1 MKLLGVAKVSV
12 VIAFDLFA
20 LLMLFKDNP
29 FVALGIVTVISLYS
43 WLGGYLSLFREG
55 AVSYDKLPSWERQ
68 RLEMAKNQLVDDV
81 KNKSGINIKGLKL
94 YLIPGDDDLQATA
107 YGANCVSVS
116 RGTLNNADPI
126 SLNAVLAHECS
137 HILNLDP
144 EFSRAVFASV
154 TVVMAALSVMSFAMM
169 AIIFLVFLVLDCFK
183 SWLGLLAFRGTT
195 RLSGGLFGLVQ
206 RVIVVIYQT
215 TLSVVSRAA
224 EYRCDAYSAS
234 LGYGLQ
240 LAHFLE
246 LAAPESSRRFT
257 LTEALYRSH
266 PPTEKRV
273 YRLEEYTRTRMLTE
287 RK

>member
-1 MKLLGVAKVSV
+1 MKLMGTVKVSL
-12 VIAFDLFA
+12 VIALDLFA
-20 LLMLFKDNP
+20 LLVLFKDP
-29 FVALGIVTVISLYS
+29 FVAAGIAAVISLYS

-55 AVSYDKLPSWERQ
+55 AVRYDKLPSWERQ
-68 RLEMAKNQLVDDV
+68 RLEGAKNQLVDDV
-81 KNKSGINIKGLKL
+81 KNKSGINIKRLKL

-126 SLNAVLAHECS
+126 SLNGVLAHECS
-137 HILNLDP
+137 HILNFDP
-144 EFSRAVFASV
+144 ECSRAVFASV
-154 TVVMAALSVMSFAMM
+154 TIVMVALSVMSFAMM
-169 AIIFLVFLVLDCFK
+169 AIIFLVFLALNCFK

-195 RLSGGLFGLVQ
+195 RLSGGLFGLIQ
-206 RVIVVIYQT
+206 RAIVMIYQT
-215 TLSVVSRAA
+215 TLSMISRSA

-246 LAAPESSRRFT
+246 LAAPESGRRLT

-273 YRLEEYTRTRMLTE
+273 YRLEEYARTRMLTE
-287 RK
+287 HK

>member
-1 MKLLGVAKVSV
+1 MKLMGTVKVSL
-12 VIAFDLFA
+12 VIALDLFA
-20 LLMLFKDNP
+20 LLVLFKDP
-29 FVALGIVTVISLYS
+29 FVAAGIAAVISLYS

-55 AVSYDKLPSWERQ
+55 AVRYDKLPSWERQ
-68 RLEMAKNQLVDDV
+68 RLEGAKNQLVDDV
-81 KNKSGINIKGLKL
+81 KNKSGINIKRLKL

-126 SLNAVLAHECS
+126 SLNGVLAHECS
-137 HILNLDP
+137 HILNFDP
-144 EFSRAVFASV
+144 ECSRAVFASV
-154 TVVMAALSVMSFAMM
+154 TIVMVALSVMSFAMM
-169 AIIFLVFLVLDCFK
+169 AIIFLVFLALNCFK

-195 RLSGGLFGLVQ
+195 RLSGGLFGLIQ
-206 RVIVVIYQT
+206 RAIVMIYQT
-215 TLSVVSRAA
+215 TLSMISRSA

-246 LAAPESSRRFT
+246 LAAPESGRKLT

-273 YRLEEYTRTRMLTE
+273 YRLEEYTRTRMITE
-287 RK
+287 HK

>member
-1 MKLLGVAKVSV
+1 MRVIGLLKVSMVLAVDFV
-12 VIAFDLFA
+12 V
-20 LLMLFKDNP
+20 LLMLLKDP
-29 FVALGIVTVISLYS
+29 LAASSIIAAIGFYIWIGGYISL
-43 WLGGYLSLFREG
+43 FKEG
-55 AVSYDKLPSWERQ
+55 AVRYDKLPVLDRQ
-68 RLEMAKNQLVDDV
+68 RLEMAKNQLTEDV
-81 KNKSGINIKGLKL
+81 KAASGVNLKGLRL

-116 RGTLNNADPI
+116 RGTLNTADPL
-126 SLNAVLAHECS
+126 SLNAVLAHESS
-137 HILNLDP
+137 HIIHFDP

-154 TVVMAALSVMSFAMM
+154 TIVMAALSVMSFAMM
-169 AIIFLVFLVLDCFK
+169 AIIFLVFLALNCFK

-195 RLSGGLFGLVQ
+195 RLSGGLFGLIQ
-206 RVIVVIYQT
+206 RAIVMIYQT
-215 TLSVVSRAA
+215 TLSMISRSA

-246 LAAPESSRRFT
+246 LAAPESGRKLT

-287 RK
+287 HK

>member
-1 MKLLGVAKVSV
+1 MKLMGTVKVSL
-12 VIAFDLFA
+12 VIALDLFA
-20 LLMLFKDNP
+20 LLVLFKDP
-29 FVALGIVTVISLYS
+29 FVAAGIAAVISLYS

-55 AVSYDKLPSWERQ
+55 AVRYDKLPSWERQ
-68 RLEMAKNQLVDDV
+68 RLEGAKNQLVDDV
-81 KNKSGINIKGLKL
+81 KNKSGINIKRLKL

-126 SLNAVLAHECS
+126 SLNGVLAHECS
-137 HILNLDP
+137 HILNFDP
-144 EFSRAVFASV
+144 ECSRAVFASV
-154 TVVMAALSVMSFAMM
+154 TIVMVALSMMSFAMM
-169 AIIFLVFLVLDCFK
+169 AIIFFVFLALNCFK

-195 RLSGGLFGLVQ
+195 RLSGGLFGLIQ
-206 RVIVVIYQT
+206 RAIVMIYQT
-215 TLSVVSRAA
+215 TLSMISRSA

-246 LAAPESSRRFT
+246 LAAPESGRRLT

-266 PPTEKRV
+266 PPTKKRV
-273 YRLEEYTRTRMLTE
+273 YRLEEYARTRMLTE
-287 RK
+287 HK

>member
-1 MKLLGVAKVSV
+1 MRVIGLLKVSMVLAVDFV
-12 VIAFDLFA
+12 V
-20 LLMLFKDNP
+20 LLMLLKDP
-29 FVALGIVTVISLYS
+29 LAASSIIAAIGFYIWIGGYISL
-43 WLGGYLSLFREG
+43 FKEG
-55 AVSYDKLPSWERQ
+55 AVRYDKLPVLDRQ
-68 RLEMAKNQLVDDV
+68 RLEMAKNQLTEDV
-81 KNKSGINIKGLKL
+81 KAASGINLKGLRL

-116 RGTLNNADPI
+116 RGTLNTADPL
-126 SLNAVLAHECS
+126 SLNAVLAHESS
-137 HILNLDP
+137 HIIHFDP

-154 TVVMAALSVMSFAMM
+154 TIVMAALSVMSFAMM
-169 AIIFLVFLVLDCFK
+169 AIIFLVFLALNCFK

-195 RLSGGLFGLVQ
+195 RLSGGLFGLIQ
-206 RVIVVIYQT
+206 RAIVMIYQT
-215 TLSVVSRAA
+215 TLSMISRSA

-246 LAAPESSRRFT
+246 LAAPESGRKLT

-287 RK
+287 HK